1 MKSWRNLIAGSFTA
15 MILICS
21 SSLSAQPQ
29 APIEIVDQGSFAV
42 GGSITVAPGTFD
54 PRKPLDPAG
63 QSYHGDHAYAFYQIP
78 SHAHHLPIV
87 MWHGAGQSSRS
98 WQTTPDGR
106 EGFQTIFLRRHY
118 ATYLVDQPRRGE
130 AGRSMVESTLKP
142 TPDEQLWFN
151 QFRVGVWPDYFPGVQ
166 FDRRAETLN
175 QYFRMMTPNT
185 GPFDMN
191 VVSDG
196 VSAIFDRIG
205 PGVLFTHSQGGG
217 PGWLTAIKNAK
228 VKGIIAFEP
237 GSSFVFPDGEMPAP
251 IPSAFDTV
259 KGEAVPLERFKALTR
274 IPILVIYGDNIPD
287 QPVDL
292 PAQDSWRARVAMA
305 KAWRDAVNRHGGDV
319 TLIELPKIGIR
330 GNTHFIFSDLNN
342 VQIADLV
349 TKYLADKHLD

>member
-130 AGRSMVESTLKP
+130 AGRSMVESTLAD
-142 TPDEQLWFN
+142 TGRAAMVQS
-151 QFRVGVWPDYFPGVQ
+151 VPG
-166 FDRRAETLN
+166 R
-175 QYFRMMTPNT
+175 
-185 GPFDMN
+185 
-191 VVSDG
+191 
-196 VSAIFDRIG
+196 
-205 PGVLFTHSQGGG
+205 
-217 PGWLTAIKNAK
+217 
-228 VKGIIAFEP
+228 
-237 GSSFVFPDGEMPAP
+237 
-251 IPSAFDTV
+251 
-259 KGEAVPLERFKALTR
+259 
-274 IPILVIYGDNIPD
+274 
-287 QPVDL
+287 
-292 PAQDSWRARVAMA
+292 RVA
-305 KAWRDAVNRHGGDV
+305 G
-319 TLIELPKIGIR
+319 L
-330 GNTHFIFSDLNN
+330 FSGRS
-342 VQIADLV
+342 VRP
-349 TKYLADKHLD
+349 